1 MRRQK
6 RRRKMKYAENNRISH
21 RQLYRQILL
30 TFLAPFLLCLNG
42 KGGLLGLSGAVGI
55 ILAVIFLLLYSFFY
69 LRSTYGYADML
80 RSFGKVRAVIFGGF
94 FLIYLVMA
102 GAYLLNL
109 IGRIIPVWLI
119 FGISEKWLLLFAV
132 SVCACGMEK
141 GLQKRGRMAEVTGGS
156 FLGAILLLLILC
168 AGQGK
173 AEYITELFREE
184 AFSVQTSIRSAY
196 RYLCFFSG
204 ISLLPFVMKDVE
216 KRGSAGKTVIGG
228 ILTVSGI
235 MICVLVLLPAVLGWR
250 RVQSETW
257 PVLSLLAG
265 ADLPGNVLARF
276 DVLWMG
282 FLLYGLLF
290 TIGSVFYYGERIL
303 TSAHIGTGKYWLPVA
318 VYAAA
323 IIEID
328 GVTVADLF
336 EIYLAKIFV
345 PGLFLILIY
354 LFLRSRQKQIKK
366 VATVGCIFLALVLT
380 CSGCAGIEPEKR
392 MYPLALGIDVSG
404 DDFVISYGMPDLPE
418 ATGQG
423 KEEENTDRS
432 VLTLRGRDFDEIQQL
447 YDRSQNR
454 YLDIGHLEVIIMGNE
469 LMESGRWEAF
479 LNYLK
484 MEPLAG
490 ENIYLFRTEDPE
502 AVLKWDSGGASI
514 GDYLTGL
521 LENRVP
527 AQQKEGVTLR
537 QVYHQ
542 WYQDRTLLALPQ
554 ITLVDGELEV
564 FLE

>member
-1 MRRQK
+1 
-6 RRRKMKYAENNRISH
+6 MKYAENNRISH

-404 DDFVISYGMPDLPE
+404 DDVVISYGMPDLPD

-423 KEEENTDRS
+423 KEEENTDHS
-432 VLTLRGRDFDEIQQL
+432 VLTLKGNDFEAIQKL

-469 LMESGRWEAF
+469 LMESGRWEDF

-502 AVLKWDSGGASI
+502 VVLKWDSGGASI